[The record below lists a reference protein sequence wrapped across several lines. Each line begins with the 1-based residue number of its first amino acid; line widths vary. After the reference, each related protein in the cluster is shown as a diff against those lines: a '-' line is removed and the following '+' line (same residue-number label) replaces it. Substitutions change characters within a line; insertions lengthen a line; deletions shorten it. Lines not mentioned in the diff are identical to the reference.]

1 MPQRFFF
8 ADERYKVLD
17 IYRDIDLVD
26 KYEVS
31 YEQVR
36 HNPGALTGWA
46 QLPKLDILTR
56 LEYYSPNNLEITSL
70 ISCFELAT
78 RTNREAHDQSR
89 VHEDRPNVVRCL
101 AS

>member
-1 MPQRFFF
+1 M
-8 ADERYKVLD
+8 LD

-36 HNPGALTGWA
+36 HNPGAGWA

-56 LEYYSPNNLEITSL
+56 MGYYRPNKLEITSL
-70 ISCFELAT
+70 NFLF
-78 RTNREAHDQSR
+78 
-89 VHEDRPNVVRCL
+89 
-101 AS
+101 

>member
-56 LEYYSPNNLEITSL
+56 MGYYRPNKLEITSL
-70 ISCFELAT
+70 NFLF
-78 RTNREAHDQSR
+78 
-89 VHEDRPNVVRCL
+89 
-101 AS
+101 